1 MFTRHVLNKFTSS
14 LLAGVGLAGLCG
26 IAAAQSTPSAK
37 ATFAYSTLVSLT
49 SCNKLDAAGCTGNTD
64 TGWRPF
70 LKQQIK
76 LAN

>member
-37 ATFAYSTLVSLT
+37 ASFAYSTLVSLT